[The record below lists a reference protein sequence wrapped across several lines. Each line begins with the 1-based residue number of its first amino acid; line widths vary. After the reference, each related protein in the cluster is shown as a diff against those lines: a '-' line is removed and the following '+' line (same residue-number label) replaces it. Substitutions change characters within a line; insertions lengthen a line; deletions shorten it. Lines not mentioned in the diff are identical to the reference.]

1 MRSFFLKRKIAVS
14 TKAVFIFV
22 VNINLKTGER
32 KIIDPSGI
40 PLGEEDMNFLAK
52 ILAKE
57 IVKNLLKK

>member
-1 MRSFFLKRKIAVS
+1 
-14 TKAVFIFV
+14 VFIFV